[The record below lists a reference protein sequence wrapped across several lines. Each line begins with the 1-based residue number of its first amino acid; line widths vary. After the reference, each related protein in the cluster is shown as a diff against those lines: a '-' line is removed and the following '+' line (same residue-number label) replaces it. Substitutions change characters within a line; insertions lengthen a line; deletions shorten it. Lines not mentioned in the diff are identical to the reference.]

1 MATVNCSAIGY
12 SYSGGDFC
20 LPLTWTV
27 ESDEF
32 TIDKAW
38 IAGAFFL
45 GLIVG
50 ALLTAL
56 CVRPFLAAW
65 AKKKRQDEEEMLLE
79 DTVIATPTKGKKAK
93 GKIFKS
99 IDAVPLEGDQKKR
112 KKSSRFKRRKKT
124 EQDGEEGM
132 QEKVE
137 MDEALCRGMV
147 DVLTQTN
154 SMSAEVEMAEQDMVS
169 IVAMERNQEQEKEA
183 LLLKV
188 LEFLLRKKAA
198 KRLVTDNFCDNFVRK
213 TDQDLRDMRNM
224 IDREKEEEGEKLK
237 NDSKLSKDPQALE
250 TELQSLHTRF
260 NNKQAKLQRDYK
272 EKIRVDLIKSSGMSD
287 EEVEGVMEKL
297 KAQMSN
303 LEDKIGQEQARQ
315 RRVLEERLAKRRQV
329 LEYREEVEKEQNDT
343 RIRRVGTLHDLLQIK
358 VKDGQMLER
367 QMDELTAQ
375 YDSNLYNLYD
385 DLDKDHTLQWG
396 DLSEQL
402 RQHRLSDMQ
411 ALLEK
416 QAKERAMYAKKTET
430 TSAMAEIVK
439 GYHDLLSRQHSEQ
452 EDLSTQ
458 LDEED
463 VKKMEQ
469 LDKQLKKRE
478 EKGSQEEAG
487 RVVESL
493 ESLSDISSNE
503 ANKILQQHKQRME
516 DHQARQQREKQ
527 AMLQRLQEKL
537 QQRLSRASEAEARDA
552 QEQQMLV
559 EEQSQ
564 TIQKVL
570 ASNMDLTEEA
580 KEKIL
585 KQHDQNMQALSNQ
598 LQRSKMRQQ
607 KSLEM
612 KLNQRRARIEELK
625 KKQEDLGKKNQKMS
639 EKEREKL
646 ETDLAKQMAAEEQK
660 LEEARQAAVAELRRQ
675 LAAETTEA
683 LRVQDE
689 EIGLLIARLQVG
701 QARRKAILERQDKTL
716 KKLQDQLEKKVTGG
730 QELPG
735 TMTDQ
740 LLQQHYNQVDH
751 INRSVQR
758 SRDAQ
763 ERQLA
768 ERIQHIKNHKTQE
781 IETQLEEDAQQE
793 YSQQQQ
799 RGAGYASLALMQSF
813 LEQRHQR
820 AITELEQEMTTELE
834 KQREDLNSQMET
846 ELQKELQTQKQSL
859 LTQLAAVSNL
869 SHNELEDAVDAAVTG
884 KQSEKQ
890 AKRLAKDLKQGVER
904 AKTSMSMD
912 YSDGNRDGLDFR
924 RTRTDLEAGDNRSL
938 EMSSRRPTSGKRF
951 MKKKT
956 AFAPDIEEIGG
967 DDDF

>member
-1 MATVNCSAIGY
+1 MATVNCSAIGL
-12 SYSGGDFC
+12 SYAAGDFC
-20 LPLTWTV
+20 LPLTWVV

-45 GLIVG
+45 GLFIG
-50 ALLTAL
+50 AGLTAL
-56 CVRPFLAAW
+56 CVRPFLASW
-65 AKKKRQDEEEMLLE
+65 AKKKRQDEEAMLL
-79 DTVIATPTKGKKAK
+79 DGTVPATPVESAK
-93 GKIFKS
+93 GKRFKS
-99 IDAVPLEGDQKKR
+99 IEAVPVDGDTKKR

-124 EQDGEEGM
+124 EQDEEGTTH
-132 QEKVE
+132 EKVE
-137 MDEALCRGMV
+137 MDDAVCRGMV

-154 SMSAEVEMAEQDMVS
+154 SMSAEVEMGDQDMVA
-169 IVAMERNQEQEKEA
+169 IVAMERDQEHEKET

-198 KRLVTDNFCDNFVRK
+198 KRSVTENFCDNFIKK
-213 TDQDLRDMRNM
+213 TEQDLRDMHNM
-224 IDREKEEEGEKLK
+224 IDREKEEEEEKLK
-237 NDSKLSKDPQALE
+237 NDNKLSKDPQALE
-250 TELQSLHTRF
+250 SELQALQTHY
-260 NNKQAKLQRDYK
+260 NNKQAKLQRDYR
-272 EKIRVDLIKSSGMSD
+272 EKIRTDLIKSSGMSE

-297 KAQMSN
+297 MAQMSN
-303 LEDKIGQEQARQ
+303 LEEKIGQEQARQ

-329 LEYREEVEKEQNDT
+329 VEYREETQKAQHET
-343 RIRRVGTLHDLLQIK
+343 RDQRVTSLGDILRLR
-358 VKDGQMLER
+358 VKDGQLLER
-367 QMDELTAQ
+367 QNDELISQ
-375 YDSNLYNLYD
+375 FCLNLFGLYD
-385 DLDKDHTLQWG
+385 DLDKERTQQTI
-396 DLSEQL
+396 DLSDQL
-402 RQHRLSDMQ
+402 RQCRLDEMQ

-416 QAKERAMYAKKTET
+416 QAKERSMYAKKTET
-430 TSAMAEIVK
+430 ASSMADIVK

-452 EDLSTQ
+452 EQLSLK

-469 LDKQLKKRE
+469 LDKEMKKKE
-478 EKGSQEEAG
+478 EKGAQEEAA

-493 ESLSDISSNE
+493 ENLSDISSAE
-503 ANKILQQHKQRME
+503 ASKILQLHKQRME
-516 DHQARQQREKQ
+516 QHEARKQRDKQ
-527 AMLQRLQEKL
+527 AMLQQLQEKL
-537 QQRLSRASEAEARDA
+537 QQRLTRASEAEAQDA
-552 QEQQMLV
+552 QEQQMLC

-580 KEKIL
+580 KDKIL
-585 KQHDQNMQALSNQ
+585 KQHEQNMQALSNQ

-612 KLNQRRARIEELK
+612 KLNQRRARMEELK
-625 KKQEDLGKKNQKMS
+625 KKQEDLHTRRRNMN

-646 ETDLAKQMAAEEQK
+646 EAELSQKIAAEEQK
-660 LEEARQAAVAELRRQ
+660 LEEARQAAVAELRKQ

-716 KKLQDQLEKKVTGG
+716 KELQDQLETKVTAGK
-730 QELPG
+730 EVPG

-740 LLQQHYNQVDH
+740 LLQQHYNQVEH
-751 INRSVQR
+751 VNRSVQR
-758 SRDAQ
+758 AREAQ

-768 ERIQHIKNHKTQE
+768 ERIQQMKSQKTQE
-781 IETQLEEDAQQE
+781 IETQLQEDAEQE
-793 YSQQQQ
+793 YSDQQQ
-799 RGAGYASLALMQSF
+799 RGAGYASLALMQTF

-820 AITELEQEMTTELE
+820 AITELEQEMTAELE
-834 KQREDLNSQMET
+834 KQRDELNSQMEL
-846 ELQKELQTQKQSL
+846 ELQKELEGQRQNL

-869 SHNELEDAVDAAVTG
+869 PQHELEDAVDAAVSG

-890 AKRLAKDLKQGVER
+890 AKRLAKDLKQGIER

-912 YSDGNRDGLDFR
+912 YSAGDREDLQIR
-924 RTRTDLEAGDNRSL
+924 RARTDLEAGDGRPL
-938 EMSSRRPTSGKRF
+938 EMADRRPASGKRF
-951 MKKKT
+951 KKKKA
-956 AFAPDIEEIGG
+956 AFATDIQE
-967 DDDF
+967 DDDGGF

>member
-1 MATVNCSAIGY
+1 MDDAVA
-12 SYSGGDFC
+12 
-20 LPLTWTV
+20 
-27 ESDEF
+27 
-32 TIDKAW
+32 
-38 IAGAFFL
+38 
-45 GLIVG
+45 
-50 ALLTAL
+50 
-56 CVRPFLAAW
+56 
-65 AKKKRQDEEEMLLE
+65 
-79 DTVIATPTKGKKAK
+79 ATPTKGQ
-93 GKIFKS
+93 GKLFKS
-99 IDAVPLEGDQKKR
+99 LEAVPVDGGDKKKR
-112 KKSSRFKRRKKT
+112 KRSSRFKRHKKAV
-124 EQDGEEGM
+124 QDGEEGT

-137 MDEALCRGMV
+137 MDDALCRGMV

-154 SMSAEVEMAEQDMVS
+154 SMSAEVEMADQDMAA
-169 IVAMERNQEQEKEA
+169 IVAMERNQEQEKET

-198 KRLVTDNFCDNFVRK
+198 KRLVTDNFCDNFIKK
-213 TDQDLRDMRNM
+213 TEQDLRDTRNM
-224 IDREKEEEGEKLK
+224 IDREKEEEEEKLK

-250 TELQSLHTRF
+250 TELQTLQTTF
-260 NNKQAKLQRDYK
+260 NNKQAKLQRDYR
-272 EKIRVDLIKSSGMSD
+272 EKIRVDLIKSSGMSE

-303 LEDKIGQEQARQ
+303 LEEKIGQEQARQ

-329 LEYREEVEKEQNDT
+329 VEYREEVDKEQKET
-343 RIRRVGTLHDLLQIK
+343 RDKRVSTLRDVLGLK
-358 VKDGQMLER
+358 VRDGHLLER
-367 QMDELTAQ
+367 QMDELTNQ
-375 YDSNLYNLYD
+375 YDSNLYHLYGE
-385 DLDKDHTLQWG
+385 LDKDFTLQWG
-396 DLSEQL
+396 DLSEDM
-402 RQHRLSDMQ
+402 RQNRLTSMQ

-430 TSAMAEIVK
+430 TSAMADIVK
-439 GYHDLLSRQHSEQ
+439 GYHDLLSRQHAEQ
-452 EDLSTQ
+452 EDLSNR

-469 LDKQLKKRE
+469 LDKQMKKRE
-478 EKGSQEEAG
+478 ERGSEEEAA
-487 RVVESL
+487 RSMETL
-493 ESLSDISSNE
+493 ESLSDITSNE
-503 ANKILQQHKQRME
+503 AAKILQQHKQRME
-516 DHQARQQREKQ
+516 DHHDRQQREKQ

-537 QQRLSRASEAEARDA
+537 QQRMNRASEAEARDA
-552 QEQQMLV
+552 QEQQMLC

-580 KEKIL
+580 KDKIL
-585 KQHDQNMQALSNQ
+585 KQHEQNMQALSNQ

-612 KLNQRRARIEELK
+612 KLNQRRARMEDLK
-625 KKQEDLGKKNQKMS
+625 KKQDGIRRQKKNLN

-646 ETDLAKQMAAEEQK
+646 EAELAQQLDAEEQK

-675 LAAETTEA
+675 LAAETAEA

-716 KKLQDQLEKKVTGG
+716 KELQDQLEQKVTSG

-735 TMTDQ
+735 TFTDQ
-740 LLQQHYNQVDH
+740 LLQQHYNQVEH
-751 INRSVQR
+751 VNRTMQR

-768 ERIQHIKNHKTQE
+768 EKIQHMKQQKKQE

-793 YSQQQQ
+793 YTDQQQ

-820 AITELEQEMTTELE
+820 AITELEQEMTAELE
-834 KQREDLNSQMET
+834 KQREELNSQMEV
-846 ELQKELQTQKQSL
+846 ELQKELQTQRQNL

-869 SHNELEDAVDAAVTG
+869 SHNELEDAVDAAVSG
-884 KQSEKQ
+884 KQNEKQ
-890 AKRLAKDLKQGVER
+890 AKRLAKDLKQGIER
-904 AKTSMSMD
+904 AKTSMGMD
-912 YSDGNRDGLDFR
+912 YSEGQREGLEFR
-924 RTRTDLEAGDNRSL
+924 RTKTDLEAPDNRTL
-938 EMSSRRPTSGKRF
+938 EMDNRRPASGKRF

-956 AFAPDIEEIGG
+956 AFAPDIEEIG